1 MPGNPLVRFDE
12 GRVGRT
18 ARCRL
23 LSYSTEKQKKAGMTE
38 NAIATEIVD
47 AAFRIHTT
55 LGPGLLE
62 SVYDTVLAYE
72 LGRRGLRTVRQQPI
86 PVVYEEVRID
96 TGFRADLVVEDK
108 VIVEIKSVELL
119 APVHKKQLLTY
130 LRLADKRLGL
140 LINFN
145 VALIKD
151 GITRV
156 VNGLEDDDH
165 AKSPSRK
172 DA

>member
-1 MPGNPLVRFDE
+1 
-12 GRVGRT
+12 
-18 ARCRL
+18 
-23 LSYSTEKQKKAGMTE
+23 MTE

-47 AAFRIHTT
+47 AAFRIHTA

-72 LGRRGLRTVRQQPI
+72 LVRRNLRTVRQQPI
-86 PVVYEEVRID
+86 PVVYENVHID
-96 TGFRADLVVEDK
+96 MGFRADIVVEDK

-130 LRLADKRLGL
+130 LRLTDKRLGL

-151 GITRV
+151 GITRI
-156 VNGLEDDDH
+156 VNRLEEESL
-165 AKSPSRK
+165 AKPQSRK
-172 DA
+172 DG